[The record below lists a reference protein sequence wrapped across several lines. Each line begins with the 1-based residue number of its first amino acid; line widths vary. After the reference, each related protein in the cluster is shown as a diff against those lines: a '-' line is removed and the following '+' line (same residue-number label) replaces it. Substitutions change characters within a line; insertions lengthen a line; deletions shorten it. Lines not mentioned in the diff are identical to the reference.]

1 MKRIVLLAVLSA
13 AFTSA
18 VYADD
23 KPITYDRLPQTARDF
38 ISTYYSGEK
47 LSFAAM
53 DDDFIRPDYHAVLMN
68 GVSLQF
74 NHDGSLKKI
83 EVRDGNIPEGIIP
96 VQLEDAV
103 GVRYPDASITEYE
116 VGRKTYE
123 VKLSNRLELKF
134 TKDFIIIEIDD

>member
-1 MKRIVLLAVLSA
+1 MKRIVLLAVLLA
-13 AFTSA
+13 AFTS
-18 VYADD
+18 VVSADD
-23 KPITYDRLPQTARDF
+23 KPITYDRLPQAARDF

-47 LSFAAM
+47 LSFASV

-74 NHDGSLKKI
+74 NHEGSLEKI
-83 EVRDGNIPEGIIP
+83 EVREGNIPEGIIP
-96 VQLEDAV
+96 MQLEDAV
-103 GVRYPDASITEYE
+103 RVRYPDATIKEYE

-134 TKDFIIIEIDD
+134 TKDFSIIEIDD